1 MVEAAGVGNILR
13 LCSGRN
19 LLKLRVHR
27 MYRIHQLDDLRP
39 KFDPQNFLFLQLT
52 DYKRVKMVEAAG
64 VEPASETTQQE
75 ESTRVSSSF
84 GFRSPALRTGKIA
97 DPLVR

>member
-1 MVEAAGVGNILR
+1 
-13 LCSGRN
+13 
-19 LLKLRVHR
+19 
-27 MYRIHQLDDLRP
+27 
-39 KFDPQNFLFLQLT
+39 
-52 DYKRVKMVEAAG
+52 MVEAAG

-97 DPLVR
+97 DPLVRWVSPFTPRLWRRLSCVSTLHIHRTGTSKGNGYL

>member
-1 MVEAAGVGNILR
+1 
-13 LCSGRN
+13 
-19 LLKLRVHR
+19 
-27 MYRIHQLDDLRP
+27 
-39 KFDPQNFLFLQLT
+39 
-52 DYKRVKMVEAAG
+52 MVEAAG